1 MPDDGFSAHIGLDGV
16 DGGGRNGQEGTTM
29 TTNSLA
35 GAVVLVT
42 GGARGMGA
50 EHVRRLR
57 AVGAK
62 VLATDVLDDE
72 GQALVADLGPDAAYL
87 HHDVTDETHWRDAVA
102 EAEDRFGPVQHL
114 VNNAGIVTFG
124 TIDGMDPAVFRR
136 TVEVNLTGCW
146 LGMHVTVPSI
156 RRAGGG
162 SIVNIS
168 STAGLQGY
176 ANLGAYVAS
185 KWGLRGLTKAAALEL
200 GPAGIRVN
208 SIHPGPIRTPMI
220 AGLDASSLA
229 AAQPI
234 ARVGEPA
241 EVTDLLL
248 YLLADATYS
257 TGHEFVVDGGAIIGQ
272 VIPTVSD
279 Q

>member
-1 MPDDGFSAHIGLDGV
+1 M
-16 DGGGRNGQEGTTM
+16 R
-29 TTNSLA
+29 NSLT
-35 GAVVLVT
+35 GQVVLVT
-42 GGARGMGA
+42 GAARGMGA
-50 EHVRRLR
+50 EHVRELV
-57 AVGAK
+57 AAGAR
-62 VLATDVLDDE
+62 VVATDVLDDE
-72 GQALVADLGPDAAYL
+72 GQALVAGLGSAAVYH
-87 HHDVTDETHWRDAVA
+87 HHDVTSEADWMAAVELA
-102 EAEDRFGPVQHL
+102 ESTFGPVQHL

-124 TIDGMDPAVFRR
+124 TVEQMDPATFRR
-136 TVEVNLTGCW
+136 TLDINLTGCW
-146 LGMHVTVPSI
+146 LGMHFTVPSI

-200 GPAGIRVN
+200 GPLGIRVN

-220 AGLDASSLA
+220 AGLDSSTIA

-234 ARVGEPA
+234 ARVGEPE
-241 EVTDLLL
+241 EVTALLL

-257 TGHEFVVDGGAIIGQ
+257 TGHEFIVDGGAVIGQ
-272 VIPTVSD
+272 VLQQITDLS
-279 Q
+279 

>member
-1 MPDDGFSAHIGLDGV
+1 M
-16 DGGGRNGQEGTTM
+16 R
-29 TTNSLA
+29 NSLT
-35 GAVVLVT
+35 GQVVLVT
-42 GGARGMGA
+42 GAARGMGA
-50 EHVRRLR
+50 EHVRELV
-57 AVGAK
+57 AAGAK
-62 VLATDVLDDE
+62 VVATDVLDDE
-72 GQALVADLGPDAAYL
+72 GRALVADLGDAAVYV
-87 HHDVTDETHWRDAVA
+87 HHDVTSDADWVAAIASA
-102 EAEDRFGPVQHL
+102 EATFGPVQHL

-124 TIDGMDPAVFRR
+124 TLEQMDPAVFRR
-136 TVEVNLTGCW
+136 TIDINLTGCW
-146 LGMHVTVPSI
+146 LGMHYTVPSI

-200 GPAGIRVN
+200 GPLGIRVN

-220 AGLDASSLA
+220 AGLDASTIA

-234 ARVGEPA
+234 ARVGEPE
-241 EVTDLLL
+241 EVTAMLL

-257 TGHEFVVDGGAIIGQ
+257 TGHEFIVDGGAVIGQ
-272 VIPTVSD
+272 VLRQITD
-279 Q
+279 LT